1 MTTAHGASGPP
12 GGAHIPYGTE
22 ALFGLMH
29 LHATVVRAID
39 EELLQAH
46 GTGLTGF
53 ELILRLAGL
62 HPDGASVRY
71 LSDQVVVSS
80 SRVSRVTDELVGRG
94 LLERAASPHD
104 GRLSLVRLTARG
116 RQEAAAMEDTFGRAL
131 RTHFTGRLTE
141 AQVAMLTGIAD
152 ALGAPNCAA
161 AAAAVEADDPS
172 RS

>member
-1 MTTAHGASGPP
+1 MTTVHGAPGPP

-29 LHATVVRAID
+29 LHANVVRAVD
-39 EELLQAH
+39 DALLQAH

-53 ELILRLAGL
+53 ELMLRLAGL

-71 LSDQVVVSS
+71 LSDQVVVSP

-116 RQEAAAMEDTFGRAL
+116 REETAAMEDTLGRAL
-131 RTHFTGRLTE
+131 HTHFTGRLTE
-141 AQVAMLTGIAD
+141 AQVAMLSEIAN

-161 AAAAVEADDPS
+161 AAAAAESDDPS

>member
-12 GGAHIPYGTE
+12 GAQIHHGTE

-29 LHATVVRAID
+29 LHVTVVRAID
-39 EELLQAH
+39 EALLQAH

-53 ELILRLAGL
+53 ELLLRLANL
-62 HPDGASVRY
+62 HPEGASVRF
-71 LSDQVVVSS
+71 LSDHVVVSP
-80 SRVSRVTDELVGRG
+80 SRVSRVTDEMVGRG

-116 RQEAAAMEDTFGRAL
+116 RDEVAAMEDTFGRAL
-131 RTHFTGRLTE
+131 QTYFTGRLTE
-141 AQVAMLTGIAD
+141 AQVAMLAGIAD

-161 AAAAVEADDPS
+161 AAAAVDADDPS